1 MKGFIEVKDKNNG
14 TVLIN
19 ITHIYTVKPRVGL
32 NGVNSEILMTDG
44 RNDDKT
50 VKYSVVETYVE
61 VKALIEDA
69 LKESNRK

>member
-14 TVLIN
+14 TMLIN
-19 ITHIYTVKPRVGL
+19 ITHIYAVKPRVGL